1 MVIEVAVACV
11 GGAVLGATLR
21 LTRPGWRLREARRRR
36 SATFVFA
43 DLVGYTALTDRRG
56 DYSGARVAAEF
67 CRMMTRL
74 CREHDARYVKSM
86 GDGAMIWAPSAGQA
100 VALAA
105 RTVEEVGGRDDLL
118 PVRVGAHTGHAVQRD
133 GDWYGNAVNLAARL
147 AREARPN
154 EALVSESTQAAADGE
169 HSDALTLRGE
179 VELRGLA
186 SPVVVWRLEPA
197 GAASALTES
206 DGSVTT

>member
-1 MVIEVAVACV
+1 VVIELTVACV
-11 GGAVLGATLR
+11 TGAALGATLR
-21 LTRPGWRLREARRRR
+21 MARPAWRLREARRRR
-36 SATFVFA
+36 AATFVFA
-43 DLVGYTALTDRRG
+43 DLVGYTALTERRG

-86 GDGAMIWAPSAGQA
+86 GDGAMIWAPNAGQA

-105 RTVEEVGGRDDLL
+105 RTVEEAGARDDLL
-118 PVRVGAHTGHAVQRD
+118 PVRVGAHTGLAVQRD

-154 EALVSESTQAAADGE
+154 EALVSESTQAAADADQR
-169 HSDALTLRGE
+169 DALTLHGE
-179 VELRGLA
+179 LELRGLA

-197 GAASALTES
+197 TDTAQLSG
-206 DGSVTT
+206 

>member
-1 MVIEVAVACV
+1 MVIELTVACAALTAA
-11 GGAVLGATLR
+11 GAGIHVARG
-21 LTRPGWRLREARRRR
+21 GWRPRAAKRRRA
-36 SATFVFA
+36 ATFVFA
-43 DLVGYTALTDRRG
+43 DLVGYTALTERRG

-67 CRMMTRL
+67 CRTMTRL
-74 CREHDARYVKSM
+74 CREHDARYLKSM
-86 GDGAMIWAPSAGQA
+86 GDGAMIWAPNAGQA

-105 RTVEEVGGRDDLL
+105 RTVEEVGSRSDLL
-118 PVRVGAHTGHAVQRD
+118 PVRVGAHTGLAVQRD

-154 EALVSESTQAAADGE
+154 EALVSESTQAAADADQRG
-169 HSDALTLRGE
+169 SLTLHGE

-197 GAASALTES
+197 G
-206 DGSVTT
+206 VTARLAG

>member
-1 MVIEVAVACV
+1 MVIELTAACAALTAA
-11 GGAVLGATLR
+11 GAVIYVARG
-21 LTRPGWRLREARRRR
+21 GWRPRAAKRRRA
-36 SATFVFA
+36 ATFVFA
-43 DLVGYTALTDRRG
+43 DLVGYTALTERRG

-86 GDGAMIWAPSAGQA
+86 GDGAMIWAPNAGQA

-105 RTVEEVGGRDDLL
+105 RTVEEVGSRSDLL
-118 PVRVGAHTGHAVQRD
+118 PVRVGAHTGLAVQRD

-154 EALVSESTQAAADGE
+154 EALVSESTQAAADADQRG
-169 HSDALTLRGE
+169 SLTLHGE

-197 GAASALTES
+197 GERARLA
-206 DGSVTT
+206 G

>member
-1 MVIEVAVACV
+1 VTAILIVFALCIAAVV
-11 GGAVLGATLR
+11 VVRGATR
-21 LTRPGWRLREARRRR
+21 KRRQMQRHP
-36 SATFVFA
+36 APTFVFA
-43 DLVGYTALTDRRG
+43 DLVGYTALTDERG
-56 DYSGARVAAEF
+56 AQAAARVAREF
-67 CRMMTRL
+67 RRTMCAL
-74 CREHDARYVKSM
+74 SREHGAWQVKSM
-86 GDGAMIWAPSAGQA
+86 GDGAMIWAPNAGQA

-105 RTVEEVGGRDDLL
+105 RTVQEVGGRDDLL

-169 HSDALTLRGE
+169 HRDALTLRGE

-186 SPVVVWRLEPA
+186 SPVVVWRLESGRA
-197 GAASALTES
+197 ES
-206 DGSVTT
+206 D

>member
-1 MVIEVAVACV
+1 MVIELAAAGVAVAAAGV
-11 GGAVLGATLR
+11 GIYLARGAW
-21 LTRPGWRLREARRRR
+21 RPREARRRHA
-36 SATFVFA
+36 ATFVFA
-43 DLVGYTALTDRRG
+43 DLVGYTALTERRG

-86 GDGAMIWAPSAGQA
+86 GDGAMIWAPNAGQA

-105 RTVEEVGGRDDLL
+105 RTVEEVGSRPDLL
-118 PVRVGAHTGHAVQRD
+118 PVRVGAHTGLAVQRD

-147 AREARPN
+147 AREAQPN
-154 EALVSESTQAAADGE
+154 EALVSASTQAAADADQRG
-169 HSDALTLRGE
+169 SLTLRGE

-186 SPVVVWRLEPA
+186 SPVVVWRLEGVADSA
-197 GAASALTES
+197 G
-206 DGSVTT
+206 

>member
-1 MVIEVAVACV
+1 MVIEVAVACA
-11 GGAVLGATLR
+11 GGAVLGATLG
-21 LTRPGWRLREARRRR
+21 LARPGWRLKEARRRR

-43 DLVGYTALTDRRG
+43 DLVGYTALTERRG

-86 GDGAMIWAPSAGQA
+86 GDGAMIWAPNAGQA

-154 EALVSESTQAAADGE
+154 EALVSESTQAAANGE
-169 HSDALTLRGE
+169 HRDAFTLRGE

-186 SPVVVWRLEPA
+186 SPVVVWRLEPGGA
-197 GAASALTES
+197 GAQAAT
-206 DGSVTT
+206 GR